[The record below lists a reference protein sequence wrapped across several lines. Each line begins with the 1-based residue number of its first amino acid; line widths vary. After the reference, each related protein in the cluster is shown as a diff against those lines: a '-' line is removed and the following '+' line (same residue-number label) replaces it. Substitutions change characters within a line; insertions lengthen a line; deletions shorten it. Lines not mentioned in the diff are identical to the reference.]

1 MNKRKLSMRKI
12 KEILRLHYERK
23 LSNRNIG
30 RACKASPTTVGEYIK
45 LAKQADIDFNK
56 ILELDDKSIYLLLY
70 PEKIIEENAI
80 KQMPDMNYLNKEL
93 KKKGVTIQLLWEEY
107 RSNNP
112 EGYSRSQF
120 FHLYGDWSKKLHP
133 TLRITHKAG
142 EKMFV
147 DFSGDRPYYIN
158 PLTGEIIYAELFVS
172 VLGASSYTFA
182 TALKSQRSEDWIRG
196 HIKAFE
202 YYGGCPEIVV
212 PDNLKSGVK
221 RACIYD
227 PEINPLY
234 SEMAE
239 HYNLA
244 VMPARAY
251 KPKDKAKVENGVL
264 NAQRRILAVIR
275 NQSFFSLSELNQGIQ
290 EALIKLNKREMQIVK
305 KSREQLFNE
314 IEKPTLKRLP
324 SNRFKIYNFKK
335 AKVHIDYHIE
345 LKGNY
350 YSVPYKYLHKYVE
363 VKYTD
368 LTVQIYHENKRLASH
383 YRSYKRGEFITDES
397 HRPPSHAQYLEWTP
411 ARIKHWGKSMG
422 LNTEALMKEIMS
434 SRRHTEQGYR
444 SCLGIL
450 RLSKKYTPKRLDN
463 ACKRALSIGG
473 ITYRSIKS
481 ILEKGLDKEVIIES
495 EKEPTIIEHEN
506 IRGGKYYE
514 EVSYD

>member
-1 MNKRKLSMRKI
+1 MKRRKLSMRRI
-12 KEILRLHYERK
+12 KEILRLYHEHK

-30 RACKASPTTVGEYIK
+30 RSCKISPTTVGEYIK
-45 LAKQADIDFNK
+45 TARLAEIDLK
-56 ILELDDKSIYLLLY
+56 KVLELDDESIYSLLY
-70 PEKIIEENAI
+70 PEKKIEESKI
-80 KQMPDMNYLNKEL
+80 KQMPDMNYLNEEL

-120 FHLYGDWSKKLHP
+120 FNLYGDWSQKLHP
-133 TLRITHKAG
+133 TLRINHKAG

-147 DFSGDRPYYIN
+147 DFSGDKPNYIDS
-158 PLTGEIIYAELFVS
+158 LTGEIIYVELFVS

-182 TALKSQRSEDWIRG
+182 TALLSQRLEDWIKG

-202 YYGGCPEIVV
+202 YFGGCPEIVV

-264 NAQRRILAVIR
+264 NSQRRILAVIR
-275 NQSFFSLSELNQGIQ
+275 NKSFFSLSELNQGIQ
-290 EALIKLNKREMQIVK
+290 EALINLNKREMQIVK

-314 IEKPTLKRLP
+314 IEKPALKKLP
-324 SNRFKIYNFKK
+324 SNKFELYNFKK

-363 VKYTD
+363 VKYND
-368 LTVQIYHENKRLASH
+368 LTVQIYCEGKRLATH
-383 YRSYKRGEFITDES
+383 CRSYKRGEFMTDDI
-397 HRPPSHAQYLEWTP
+397 HRPPSHAKYLEWTP

-422 LNTEALMKEIMS
+422 LHTEALMKEIMS
-434 SRRHTEQGYR
+434 SRKHAEQGYR

-450 RLSKKYTPKRLDN
+450 RLSKKYSPERLDN
-463 ACKRALSIGG
+463 ACKRALLIGG
-473 ITYRSIKS
+473 INYRSIKS
-481 ILEKGLDKEVIIES
+481 ILEKGLDKEVMIES
-495 EKEPTIIEHEN
+495 EKESKIIEHEN
-506 IRGGKYYE
+506 IRGGGYYE
-514 EVSYD
+514 EVTYD

>member
-1 MNKRKLSMRKI
+1 MRKI
-12 KEILRLHYERK
+12 KEILRLHYEHK

-30 RACKASPTTVGEYIK
+30 RACKISPTTVGEYINRARQK
-45 LAKQADIDFNK
+45 DLEFTK
-56 ILELDDKSIYLLLY
+56 ILELDDESIYKLLY
-70 PEKIIEENAI
+70 PEKKLEHSKI
-80 KQMPDMNYLNKEL
+80 KEMPDMDYLNQEL

-120 FHLYGDWSKKLHP
+120 FYLYKNWSKSLHP

-147 DFSGDRPYYIN
+147 DFSGDKPYYIDSS
-158 PLTGEIIYAELFVS
+158 TGEIIYVELFVS

-182 TALKSQRSEDWIRG
+182 TILRSQGLEDWIRG

-202 YYGGCPEIVV
+202 YFEGCPEIIV

-234 SEMAE
+234 AEMAE
-239 HYNLA
+239 HYNIA
-244 VMPARAY
+244 VIPARAY

-275 NQSFFSLSELNQGIQ
+275 NKDFFSLSELNQGILD
-290 EALIKLNKREMQIVK
+290 ALVKLNKREMQIIK

-314 IEKPTLKRLP
+314 IEKPALKKLP
-324 SNRFKIYNFKK
+324 SNRFILYKFKK

-345 LKGNY
+345 LEGNY

-368 LTVQIYHENKRLASH
+368 LTIQIYYQSKRLATH
-383 YRSYKRGEFITDES
+383 YRSYKRGEFVTDDS
-397 HRPPSHAQYLEWTP
+397 HRPPSHAKYLEWTP

-422 LNTEALMKEIMS
+422 LNTEALMKEIMAT
-434 SRRHTEQGYR
+434 RKHAEQGYR

-450 RLSKKYTPKRLDN
+450 RLSKKYTPERLDN
-463 ACKRALSIGG
+463 ACKRALSIGA
-473 ITYRSIKS
+473 INYRSIKS
-481 ILEKGLDKEVIIES
+481 ILEKGLDKEEIIEP
-495 EKEPTIIEHEN
+495 EKSKIIQHEN
-506 IRGGKYYE
+506 IRGCGYYK
-514 EVSYD
+514 EVSYA

>member
-1 MNKRKLSMRKI
+1 MNRRKLSMRKI
-12 KEILRLHYERK
+12 KEILRLHYENK

-30 RACKASPTTVGEYIK
+30 RVCNISPTTAGEYIN
-45 LAKQADIDFNK
+45 LARQKEIDFK
-56 ILELDDKSIYLLLY
+56 KLDDESIYKLLY
-70 PEKIIEENAI
+70 PEKKITNSKI
-80 KQMPDMNYLNKEL
+80 KQMPDMDYINQEL

-107 RSNNP
+107 ISNNP
-112 EGYSRSQF
+112 GGYSRSHF
-120 FHLYGDWSKKLHP
+120 FNLYGNWSKKLHP

-147 DFSGDRPYYIN
+147 DFSGDKPHYIN
-158 PLTGEIIYAELFVS
+158 SSTGEIIYVELFVS

-182 TALKSQRSEDWIRG
+182 TALRSQGLEDWIRA

-202 YYGGCPEIVV
+202 YFEGCPEIVV

-239 HYNLA
+239 HYNIA
-244 VMPARAY
+244 VIPARAY

-275 NQSFFSLSELNQGIQ
+275 NKDFFSLSELNQGIQ
-290 EALIKLNKREMQIVK
+290 DALVKLNKREMQIIK

-314 IEKPTLKRLP
+314 IEKPALKKLP
-324 SNRFKIYNFKK
+324 SNRFILYKFKK

-345 LKGNY
+345 LEGNY

-368 LTVQIYHENKRLASH
+368 LTIQIYYQSKRLATH
-383 YRSYKRGEFITDES
+383 CRSYKKGEFVTDDS
-397 HRPPSHAQYLEWTP
+397 HRPPSHAKYLEWTP
-411 ARIKHWGKSMG
+411 ARIKHWAKSMG
-422 LNTEALMKEIMS
+422 LNTEALMEEIMS
-434 SRRHTEQGYR
+434 TRKHAEQGYR

-450 RLSKKYTPKRLDN
+450 RLSKKYTPERLNN
-463 ACKRALSIGG
+463 ACKRALSIGA
-473 ITYRSIKS
+473 INYRSIKS
-481 ILEKGLDKEVIIES
+481 ILEKGLDKEVITES
-495 EKEPTIIEHEN
+495 EKSKIVQHEN
-506 IRGGKYYE
+506 IRGCRYYK